1 MPSLRR
7 PHAIRKGSTIG
18 IAAPAG
24 PIDLERLEAGETM
37 LRKLGFEVRRRE
49 DVAARRGYL
58 AGDDARRAAEFM
70 ELVNDPEVDAIVCAR
85 GGYGSHRI
93 VSMLDAEA
101 VRRAAKPLVGY
112 SDVTTLLLWQRRC
125 AGLMG
130 IHGPML
136 DRAAS
141 LSAESRKSL
150 VNSLLGMGPL
160 PRIAGKSLAGGWSE
174 GRLSGG
180 SLSLVVASLG
190 TPWEIDTRGAILL
203 LEEVGEDPYRV
214 DRMLQQLMA
223 AGKLSSAV
231 GVGIGSMTGCE
242 SERYPT
248 PSVTEVLEEI
258 LAPLELPV
266 VTELPF
272 GHCDP
277 HISWPVGARAAID
290 GDRAEIELLEAGV
303 SKR

>member
-1 MPSLRR
+1 MRRSL
-7 PHAIRKGSTIG
+7 
-18 IAAPAG
+18 IAALVILGLGVSTPARANTKVAVL
-24 PIDLERLEAGETM
+24 DLEAGKGAGKVASRITGQ
-37 LRKLGFEVRRRE
+37 LRR
-49 DVAARRGYL
+49 
-58 AGDDARRAAEFM
+58 
-70 ELVNDPEVDAIVCAR
+70 
-85 GGYGSHRI
+85 
-93 VSMLDAEA
+93 
-101 VRRAAKPLVGY
+101 LVGN
-112 SDVTTLLLWQRRC
+112 T
-125 AGLMG
+125 AN
-130 IHGPML
+130 
-136 DRAAS
+136 
-141 LSAESRKSL
+141 LSI
-150 VNSLLGMGPL
+150 V
-160 PRIAGKSLAGGWSE
+160 AGKSLAGGWSE

-214 DRMLQQLMA
+214 DRMLQQLIA
-223 AGKLSSAV
+223 AGKFASTV

-242 SERYPT
+242 SQRYPT
-248 PSVTEVLEEI
+248 PSVTEVLEEV

-277 HISWPVGARAAID
+277 HLSWPVGARAAID